1 MWLID
6 SSIGRKLIMSI
17 TGVMLVLF
25 LLFHS
30 IMNFVAIINPYA
42 YDAISAFLGANWY
55 ALVAT
60 AGLAAGFVIH
70 MLYALY
76 LTFQNMRARG
86 NDRYAVVSKQ
96 KGVSWASQNMLVLGV
111 VIIGF
116 LILHLFQ
123 FWSKMQLIEII
134 HKLGGHTD
142 EEAFKLAAKGAH
154 WVKHY
159 FSQPIYSVLYIV
171 WLVAL
176 WYHLTHGVWSSLQSL
191 GLNNKKW
198 FPRIKSISNVL
209 ATIIILLFLSIPICG
224 LLEAGPLFSPN
235 STYNPFLNI

>member
-224 LLEAGPLFSPN
+224 LLEIGRAHV
-235 STYNPFLNI
+235 